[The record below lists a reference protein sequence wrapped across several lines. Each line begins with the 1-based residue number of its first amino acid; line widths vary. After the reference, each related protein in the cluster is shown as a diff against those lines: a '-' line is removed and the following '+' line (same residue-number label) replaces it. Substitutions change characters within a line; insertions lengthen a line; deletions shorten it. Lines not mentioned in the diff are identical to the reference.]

1 MAGMG
6 GDGAGDGHAL
16 LLAAGHLGGLVPG
29 ALGQTHPLQGGL
41 HPVGPLGGGHAL
53 VDEGQLH
60 ILPGVEGGDEVEALE
75 DEADLLVADVGE
87 LPVRQLGDV
96 HAVQVVVPVGGD
108 IQAAQDIHEG
118 GLAGAGLADDGQEFS
133 PVHGEGDAVQCA
145 NLALLPLVVDF
156 KEVFYINEHTGALFN
171 STFRRGSGSR

>member
-1 MAGMG
+1 MRLKPWKMKPIC
-6 GDGAGDGHAL
+6 L
-16 LLAAGHLGGLVPG
+16 LRMWASCRSDSL
-29 ALGQTHPLQGGL
+29 
-41 HPVGPLGGGHAL
+41 
-53 VDEGQLH
+53 
-60 ILPGVEGGDEVEALE
+60 
-75 DEADLLVADVGE
+75 
-87 LPVRQLGDV
+87 
-96 HAVQVVVPVGGD
+96 VVPVGGD
-108 IQAAQDIHEG
+108 VQAAQDIHEG